1 MARTKPSLAEA
12 LSPWSAPHDA
22 ADLLEGFRLSINT
35 LAEEQHTGLP
45 DSPRVLNAL
54 RLCKGTELAA
64 LGGDWPAMGVRP
76 VGAGADKRIQAQGR
90 GGSADRADAVSHEF
104 DLGGMMGYLTT
115 VEVAELLNVKP
126 DTVRKWRQ
134 EVGKGPRWTRWPGT
148 RLVRYESA
156 EVERWR
162 HAGQKG

>member
-1 MARTKPSLAEA
+1 MR
-12 LSPWSAPHDA
+12 
-22 ADLLEGFRLSINT
+22 
-35 LAEEQHTGLP
+35 
-45 DSPRVLNAL
+45 
-54 RLCKGTELAA
+54 
-64 LGGDWPAMGVRP
+64 
-76 VGAGADKRIQAQGR
+76 
-90 GGSADRADAVSHEF
+90 
-104 DLGGMMGYLTT
+104 YLTT